1 MGSKRVGLARVQ
13 ALIENLKR
21 ELNLSGTTLQGAV
34 NELKN
39 AEQVKFTAPTAVPA
53 AQQNNDSWSIAI
65 PANSLITDV
74 GYVVEEANVNADS
87 SSTITISFGD
97 ASGEQD
103 IVAAVQVNQ
112 TSSDLA
118 KGISQSASAGNL
130 PHASGAALGFAP
142 AAPLLYT
149 AAGSVFMR
157 VTVAG
162 ANLADANGKI
172 TMFVKYVD
180 VAGNGE

>member
-21 ELNLSGTTLQGAV
+21 DLNLTGTTLQGAD
-34 NELKN
+34 NELKGT
-39 AEQVKFTAPTAVPA
+39 EIVKFTQPTAVPTA
-53 AQQNNDSWSIAI
+53 TQDNDSWSIAI

-74 GYVVEEANVNADS
+74 GYVVEVANVNAS
-87 SSTITISFGD
+87 SGTTISISFGD

-103 IVAAVQVNQ
+103 IVAATQVNQ
-112 TSSDLA
+112 TNSDLA
-118 KGISQSASAGNL
+118 VGISQSASAGNL

-142 AAPLLYT
+142 GAPLHYT
-149 AAGSVFMR
+149 TAGSVFMR

-162 ANLADANGKI
+162 ATLADANGQI
-172 TMFVKYVD
+172 SMFVKYTD
-180 VAGNGE
+180 LSGNGE